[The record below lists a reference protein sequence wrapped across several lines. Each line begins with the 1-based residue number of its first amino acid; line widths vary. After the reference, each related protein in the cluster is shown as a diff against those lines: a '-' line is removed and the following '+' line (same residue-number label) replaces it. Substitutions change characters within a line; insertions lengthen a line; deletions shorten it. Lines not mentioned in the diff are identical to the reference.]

1 MLRRYPGHTVQ
12 CASTTIQV
20 DAQLLPNA
28 WDTTRTALAGGG
40 APDIVTTPGPSFGYT
55 LAKAGYFLALDDI
68 AKQYNWDKSF
78 VPWALA
84 LGQANGKL
92 YSVPA
97 EVETMLLYYNK
108 TLFKTNGWTVPKT
121 MADLIALAKTIK
133 AAGIIP
139 FAHANAEWRGANEWF
154 VTSFLNNIAG
164 PQKVYEALSGKR
176 SWDDP
181 EFQKAIDMLTQMQ
194 RDSLFMNGLDRYYTA
209 TFNET
214 HTAFGDGKAAMDIE
228 GTWLLGGI
236 ADFFGEKA
244 KNQNEWDWV
253 PVPSATGDAI
263 YPLGIGSTWS
273 INAKAKDPKA
283 AAEFLNYFFSAATQA
298 KMLLNCGVAPA
309 PITLNPVDLKT
320 LDPRNVAIRAA
331 LNEAAAKNGYGYT
344 TWTFWPPKSDT
355 YIIENIEKV
364 WAGDMTSL
372 QYLQGLQTLFTQE
385 FKAGNVPPLPAR

>member
-1 MLRRYPGHTVQ
+1 M
-12 CASTTIQV
+12 
-20 DAQLLPNA
+20 
-28 WDTTRTALAGGG
+28 
-40 APDIVTTPGPSFGYT
+40 
-55 LAKAGYFLALDDI
+55 
-68 AKQYNWDKSF
+68 
-78 VPWALA
+78 
-84 LGQANGKL
+84 
-92 YSVPA
+92 
-97 EVETMLLYYNK
+97 
-108 TLFKTNGWTVPKT
+108 
-121 MADLIALAKTIK
+121 
-133 AAGIIP
+133 
-139 FAHANAEWRGANEWF
+139 
-154 VTSFLNNIAG
+154 TSFLNNIAG

-283 AAEFLNYFFSAATQA
+283 AAEFLNYFFSADTQA
-298 KMLLNCGVAPA
+298 KMLLNCRVAPA

>member
-1 MLRRYPGHTVQ
+1 
-12 CASTTIQV
+12 
-20 DAQLLPNA
+20 
-28 WDTTRTALAGGG
+28 
-40 APDIVTTPGPSFGYT
+40 
-55 LAKAGYFLALDDI
+55 
-68 AKQYNWDKSF
+68 
-78 VPWALA
+78 
-84 LGQANGKL
+84 
-92 YSVPA
+92 
-97 EVETMLLYYNK
+97 
-108 TLFKTNGWTVPKT
+108 LFKTNGWTVPKT

-273 INAKAKDPKA
+273 ISMRPPLKMVTVTRPGHSGRPKA
-283 AAEFLNYFFSAATQA
+283 TPTSSRTLKKSGLAT
-298 KMLLNCGVAPA
+298 
-309 PITLNPVDLKT
+309 
-320 LDPRNVAIRAA
+320 
-331 LNEAAAKNGYGYT
+331 
-344 TWTFWPPKSDT
+344 
-355 YIIENIEKV
+355 
-364 WAGDMTSL
+364 
-372 QYLQGLQTLFTQE
+372 
-385 FKAGNVPPLPAR
+385 

>member
-133 AAGIIP
+133 AAGIIRSP
-139 FAHANAEWRGANEWF
+139 MPTQSGAAQ
-154 VTSFLNNIAG
+154 TS
-164 PQKVYEALSGKR
+164 
-176 SWDDP
+176 
-181 EFQKAIDMLTQMQ
+181 
-194 RDSLFMNGLDRYYTA
+194 
-209 TFNET
+209 
-214 HTAFGDGKAAMDIE
+214 
-228 GTWLLGGI
+228 
-236 ADFFGEKA
+236 
-244 KNQNEWDWV
+244 
-253 PVPSATGDAI
+253 
-263 YPLGIGSTWS
+263 GS
-273 INAKAKDPKA
+273 
-283 AAEFLNYFFSAATQA
+283 
-298 KMLLNCGVAPA
+298 
-309 PITLNPVDLKT
+309 
-320 LDPRNVAIRAA
+320 
-331 LNEAAAKNGYGYT
+331 
-344 TWTFWPPKSDT
+344 
-355 YIIENIEKV
+355 
-364 WAGDMTSL
+364 
-372 QYLQGLQTLFTQE
+372 
-385 FKAGNVPPLPAR
+385 